1 MPALMCTTVPPA
13 KSMAPNAATQPI
25 GLHTQCAI
33 GAYTTIDHSTM
44 KMHMA
49 ENFMRSAKAPAISA
63 GVMIANVIWNI
74 MYTVSGMV
82 VTVGFAEPRPKGE
95 ADVAALGNVGAD
107 AVQHDARQVA
117 DIGRA
122 RW

>member
-1 MPALMCTTVPPA
+1 
-13 KSMAPNAATQPI
+13 
-25 GLHTQCAI
+25 
-33 GAYTTIDHSTM
+33 M

-82 VTVGFAEPRPKGE
+82 VTVGFDEPAPRVKAMSLPLEMLAPMPFSMKR
-95 ADVAALGNVGAD
+95 D
-107 AVQHDARQVA
+107 RSP
-117 DIGRA
+117 I
-122 RW
+122 